1 MAAVVDGRRKMG
13 MAYAVTR
20 HAMKCRRGDNC
31 PLLFC
36 RRLQRY
42 KHKHIKER
50 LIQAFNTSSPLGK
63 HYAKCREGLDGQQL
77 GCVCDCSIVRANM
90 RGFKDKYFNESPMT
104 LQLLAA
110 CSVPKD
116 QILDPH
122 PYLEVLLRLNYSATH
137 IQRRWRKL
145 LHSRVE
151 EEIRAEEEMRLLFGD
166 E

>member
-1 MAAVVDGRRKMG
+1 
-13 MAYAVTR
+13 
-20 HAMKCRRGDNC
+20 
-31 PLLFC
+31 
-36 RRLQRY
+36 
-42 KHKHIKER
+42 
-50 LIQAFNTSSPLGK
+50 
-63 HYAKCREGLDGQQL
+63 
-77 GCVCDCSIVRANM
+77 M

-137 IQRRWRKL
+137 IQRSWRKL